1 MPRTG
6 FPSLEGQRAAVSIG
20 AQMGEMPRTHPEPV
34 PPVLRCLAES
44 CTGSMWH
51 LPGKASHLFDNF
63 SSSVYGAVIDHVH
76 DGHSQVTA
84 DAEGDAES
92 QSAHDGDD
100 VPPGQP
106 EAGAVAQR
114 GFLLGHLHGL
124 PILGQLDGV
133 PGLLPLL

>member
-1 MPRTG
+1 M
-6 FPSLEGQRAAVSIG
+6 
-20 AQMGEMPRTHPEPV
+20 
-34 PPVLRCLAES
+34 
-44 CTGSMWH
+44 
-51 LPGKASHLFDNF
+51 
-63 SSSVYGAVIDHVH
+63 YGAVIDHVH

-84 DAEGDAES
+84 DPEGNAES

-114 GFLLGHLHGL
+114 GFLFGHFHGL

-133 PGLLPLL
+133 PGLLPLLQDSARHKKGKSRPGRLKAQPFSGSRRLKSTVPPRSFWLWRWI